1 MLLVSSSVF
10 LFFIQEHCGAGGWAA
25 SLYSWQVAEP
35 GLSGLAPGL
44 LLSTDC
50 EGAGKGSAL
59 PASQHL
65 RAEEEQGPGAAGSLV
80 SGLQAFSLKRP
91 KLERGEDDSFFCD
104 QRESQLQ
111 ILLSF
116 FTSPGARVG
125 LSWPHSYSL
134 LPL

>member
-1 MLLVSSSVF
+1 ML
-10 LFFIQEHCGAGGWAA
+10 EAG
-25 SLYSWQVAEP
+25 Q
-35 GLSGLAPGL
+35 L
-44 LLSTDC
+44 LCT
-50 EGAGKGSAL
+50 AGKWLSQDSVVLLQDFCFPLIVKVPGRGHAL